1 MKRIKQSI
9 AVLLALVMMM
19 ALAVP
24 AALAADETFT
34 ITGPNRTP
42 ARTYYVFQIFT
53 GDVGEDGALTNLK
66 WGQNGTGTTGET
78 VGSDV
83 LNALNAVAGGTNA
96 EKLDVINQY
105 VVRENRFGTIF
116 GNATLEVPAG
126 YYLIADATYEA
137 DRNDDIVLEIVGD
150 VTINPKDSDIPTVVK
165 KVYEEKDFN
174 YNRGY
179 GMGFNDVADAE
190 IGERVTFKLV
200 GSIPNDV
207 SEHETYYY
215 AFHDTYSD
223 GLSDPVIGSV
233 YLAAATDSED
243 GTALTEDVDYTFT
256 EGDGTFTVAFNDLND
271 VLQAD
276 TDAQYI
282 IVEFTMVLDAD
293 ANIGSEVGNP
303 NEVYLEYTTEGG
315 GRGQTEE
322 DYALVFTWTLSGDK
336 TDGNTGDD
344 LAGAKFVLL
353 NSDLGQVATVDG
365 NGRLSSWV
373 SLTKP
378 YDEMSVE
385 EWEAISGAV
394 MTSNELGGFS
404 VRGLDDDT
412 YYLLEIEAPA
422 GYNLLTAPIK
432 AEIVSVLHH
441 DGTYLGNNA
450 SEMLTGLYLYIDDAE
465 APESCVMQG
474 SGVAT
479 VPIANFSGTTLPETG
494 GMGTT
499 IFYIVGAVLVLGVVV
514 ILVARK
520 RMENE

>member
-1 MKRIKQSI
+1 MKRVKQSI
-9 AVLLALVMMM
+9 AALLALVMMM

-53 GDVGEDGALTNLK
+53 GDVGEDGSLTNLK

-96 EKLDVINQY
+96 EKLAVINAY
-105 VVRENRFGTIF
+105 VIRENMFGQIW
-116 GNATLEVPAG
+116 NNQTLEVPAG
-126 YYLIADATYEA
+126 YYLIADATDGA
-137 DRNDDIVLEIVGD
+137 DRNDDIVLEIVEN

-165 KVYEEKDFN
+165 KVYEEKD
-174 YNRGY
+174 YNINSGY
-179 GMGFNDVADAE
+179 GTGYNDVADAE

-200 GSIPNDV
+200 GSIPEDV
-207 SEHETYYY
+207 DAYETYYY

-223 GLSDPVIGSV
+223 GLSDPVIASV
-233 YLAAATDSED
+233 YLAADTDSAT
-243 GTALTEDVDYTFT
+243 GTALTNYTFT
-256 EGDGTFTVAFNDLND
+256 EGTGTFTVAFDDLND
-271 VLQAD
+271 VLSAD

-293 ANIGSEVGNP
+293 ANIGGTEGNP
-303 NEVYLEYTTEGG
+303 NNVYLEYTTES
-315 GRGQTEE
+315 GRGETER
-322 DYALVFTWTLSGDK
+322 DYVLVFTWTLSGDK
-336 TDGNTGDD
+336 TDGNTGKD
-344 LAGAKFVLL
+344 LANAKFVLL
-353 NSDLGQVATVDG
+353 NSDQDQVATVDS

-373 SLTKP
+373 SFDKP

-394 MTSNELGGFS
+394 MTSNALGSFS

-412 YYLLEIEAPA
+412 YYLLEIEAPE
-422 GYNLLTAPIK
+422 GYNLLTEPIK
-432 AEIVSVLHH
+432 AEIVSELNHN
-441 DGTYLGNNA
+441 GTYLGNNDR
-450 SEMLTGLYLYIDDAE
+450 EMLTGLYLYIDDA
-465 APESCVMQG
+465 ADPINCTMQEG
-474 SGVAT
+474 GVAT

>member
-1 MKRIKQSI
+1 MKRVKQSI
-9 AVLLALVMMM
+9 AALLALVMMM
-19 ALAVP
+19 ALAAP
-24 AALAADETFT
+24 AALAADDIFT

-42 ARTYYVFQIFT
+42 VRTYYVFQIFT

-66 WGQNGTGTTGET
+66 WGQNGNGAPGET

-96 EKLDVINQY
+96 EKLDVINRY

-116 GNATLEVPAG
+116 GNATLKVPAG
-126 YYLIADATYEA
+126 YYLIADATYGA

-243 GTALTEDVDYTFT
+243 GAALTEYTFT

-315 GRGQTEE
+315 GRGHSEE
-322 DYALVFTWTLSGDK
+322 D
-336 TDGNTGDD
+336 
-344 LAGAKFVLL
+344 
-353 NSDLGQVATVDG
+353 
-365 NGRLSSWV
+365 
-373 SLTKP
+373 
-378 YDEMSVE
+378 
-385 EWEAISGAV
+385 
-394 MTSNELGGFS
+394 
-404 VRGLDDDT
+404 
-412 YYLLEIEAPA
+412 
-422 GYNLLTAPIK
+422 
-432 AEIVSVLHH
+432 
-441 DGTYLGNNA
+441 
-450 SEMLTGLYLYIDDAE
+450 
-465 APESCVMQG
+465 
-474 SGVAT
+474 
-479 VPIANFSGTTLPETG
+479 
-494 GMGTT
+494 
-499 IFYIVGAVLVLGVVV
+499 
-514 ILVARK
+514 
-520 RMENE
+520 

>member
-1 MKRIKQSI
+1 MKRVKQSI
-9 AVLLALVMMM
+9 AALLALVMMM

-105 VVRENRFGTIF
+105 VVRENLFGTIY
-116 GNATLEVPAG
+116 GNATLKVPAG
-126 YYLIADATYEA
+126 YYLIADATYGA

-215 AFHDTYSD
+215 AVHDTYSD
-223 GLSDPVIGSV
+223 GLSDPVIESV
-233 YLAAATDSED
+233 YLAAAMDSAGGTEVTGYEFSED
-243 GTALTEDVDYTFT
+243 A
-256 EGDGTFTVAFNDLND
+256 GTFTVAFENLND
-271 VLQAD
+271 VLPND

-293 ANIGSEVGNP
+293 ANIGGTEGNP
-303 NEVYLEYTTEGG
+303 NNVYLEYTTER
-315 GRGQTEE
+315 GRGETER
-322 DYALVFTWTLSGDK
+322 DYVLVFTWTLNGDK
-336 TDGNTGDD
+336 TDGNTGEN
-344 LAGAKFVLL
+344 LADAKFVLL
-353 NSDLGQVATVDG
+353 NSAQTHVATFDKNRRLTGWVEIPEALADMTVADWEGIG
-365 NGRLSSWV
+365 N
-373 SLTKP
+373 
-378 YDEMSVE
+378 
-385 EWEAISGAV
+385 AI
-394 MTSNELGGFS
+394 MTSNNNGTFG
-404 VRGLDDDT
+404 VVGLDDDT
-412 YYLLEIEAPA
+412 YYLLEIEAPE

-432 AEIVSVLHH
+432 AEIVSELNHN
-441 DGTYLGNNA
+441 GEYYGNNDR
-450 SEMLTGLYLYIDDAE
+450 EMLTGLYLYIDDAQ

-474 SGVAT
+474 GGVAT